1 MPRALEAGLGRQ
13 AEDPTHPPAGS
24 PWRPS
29 RHLLIV
35 ATLVALAGIGV
46 RLGLPPQNLDDAYIT
61 YRYARNLARGD
72 GFVYNA
78 GERVLGTTTP
88 GWALTLAAGELLGR
102 PADRLGPTL
111 AAVAGGCLGGVVV
124 LLAGAAGAGPLAAGL
139 AGALWATDPLAV
151 RIDLGGMEAS
161 AFSLLAYL
169 ALLGSGLARR
179 SASRVGVG
187 LAAAGAALL
196 RPEGLL
202 VLVLVPAAGWW
213 VRRRWRTEAVAAL
226 IPVAAWVAWS
236 WWYFGSPLPQSM
248 LAKASVHQGWGAAAT
263 ALAFG
268 RDVHMFLVHLDATRT
283 GAAVAGLI
291 ACAALLGSMR
301 RAAGL
306 APAAF
311 ALLYVAA
318 YVVASPELFLWY
330 HVPPGPAVV
339 AAVAAAASWLV
350 AQLGTVRR
358 VIATVAVLAAL
369 GVVAAGSR
377 WLVPSPVGGRV
388 LTLEPSDRE
397 PRYLAAGEFLKG
409 AGAGT
414 GTRVVSPEI
423 GALGWSLDRVPI
435 LDAVGLVSPE
445 VLPVARRLAR
455 ERLMSACIARFQPE
469 FVVLPASFAP
479 PPAGLTALL
488 SSYREVARLDGGS
501 RLGPWILILER
512 RPARVP

>member
-1 MPRALEAGLGRQ
+1 MPPDLPARLDGQ
-13 AEDPTHPPAGS
+13 PEDSIRPAGAV
-24 PWRPS
+24 WRPP
-29 RHLLIV
+29 RRLLIV
-35 ATLVALAGIGV
+35 AALVALAGIGV
-46 RLGLPPQNLDDAYIT
+46 RLGLTPENLDDAYIT

-72 GFVYNA
+72 GFVYNP

-88 GWALTLAAGELLGR
+88 GWTLALAAGERLGW

-111 AAVAGGCLGGVVV
+111 AGIAGGCLAGVVV
-124 LLAGAAGAGPLAAGL
+124 LLAGSAGAGPVAAGL

-151 RIDLGGMEAS
+151 RVDLGGMEAS

-169 ALLGSGLARR
+169 ALLGSRLARR
-179 SASRVGVG
+179 TATRVGVG

-202 VLVLVPAAGWW
+202 VLMLVPAAAWW
-213 VRRRWRTEAVAAL
+213 VRRRWRLEAVSAL
-226 IPVAAWVAWS
+226 IPVAAWLTWS

-248 LAKASVHQGWGAAAT
+248 LAKAAVHQGWGGVAT

-268 RDVHMFLVHLDATRT
+268 RDAHMFLVHLDATRI
-283 GAAVAGLI
+283 GAVVAGLV
-291 ACAALLGSMR
+291 ACAALLGSVR
-301 RAAGL
+301 RPAGI

-318 YVVASPELFLWY
+318 YVVASPELFVWY

-358 VIATVAVLAAL
+358 VIAAVVVLAVL
-369 GVVAAGSR
+369 GVMVAGSR
-377 WLVPSPVGGRV
+377 WLAPMPAGGRV
-388 LTLEPSDRE
+388 IALEPSDRE
-397 PRYLAAGEFLKG
+397 PRYLAAGAVLIRAG

-414 GTRVVSPEI
+414 RVASPEI

-445 VLPVARRLAR
+445 ALPVARRATR
-455 ERLMSACIARFQPE
+455 ETLMSGVISRFQPE

-479 PPAGLTALL
+479 PPAALTALL
-488 SSYREVARLDGGS
+488 GSYREVARLGGGT

-512 RPARVP
+512 RPAPVP